1 MNKRLLTL
9 IIICLVA
16 IIGGTGSYI
25 YQHQSLAINKE
36 ISPIQPDKTTA
47 IFAAY
52 SADGSVSDY
61 VISYLKALKEV
72 SPNIIFITDNKIQ
85 RKEIQKLAP
94 YTNQIIAQRH
104 GEYDWGS
111 FKRGVE
117 ILKQNGWLTNH
128 EDVSKKEPLLIFA
141 NDSSLLVAPTLS
153 PIFTEMSKREAD
165 FWGIT
170 ANEDGMYHLQSYFL
184 AFTPKVYQSIEFRS
198 YLQTVKA
205 EKDGL
210 TVAYRYEVPLTSFLE
225 NLGYKSSA
233 YIPYEDLR
241 YLPLNDKNCYPLAL
255 LGKHNAPF
263 LKMRTFTKR
272 LNIQDSRRLVFHWV
286 KEHNPQAY
294 QELITHL
301 RKINSPYLKEARE

>member
-1 MNKRLLTL
+1 MKKSLLTL
-9 IIICLVA
+9 IIVCFIAV
-16 IIGGTGSYI
+16 IVGIGMYT
-25 YQHQSLAINKE
+25 YQHQQIAINQELRPLQQNKNA
-36 ISPIQPDKTTA
+36 T

-85 RKEIQKLAP
+85 RKEIKKLAP
-94 YTNQIIAQRH
+94 YTNHIIAQRH

-117 ILKQNGWLTNH
+117 ILKQQGWLTNP
-128 EDVSKKEPLLIFA
+128 ETASKKEPLLIFA
-141 NDSSLLVAPTLS
+141 NDSSLLVAPTLT
-153 PIFTEMSKREAD
+153 PILSEMAKRETD

-170 ANEDGMYHLQSYFL
+170 ANKDGMYHLQSYFL
-184 AFTPKVYQSIEFRS
+184 AFTPKVYQSLEFRS
-198 YLQTVKA
+198 YLQAVKA

-225 NLGYKSSA
+225 NLGYKSSS
-233 YIPYEDLR
+233 YIPYEDLQ

-263 LKMRTFTKR
+263 LKMRTFTNR
-272 LNIQDSRRLVFHWV
+272 LNVQDSRRLVFHWIN
-286 KEHNPQAY
+286 EHNPQAY
-294 QELITHL
+294 RELIAHL

>member
-1 MNKRLLTL
+1 MKKSLLTL
-9 IIICLVA
+9 ITVCSIAVIVG
-16 IIGGTGSYI
+16 IGI
-25 YQHQSLAINKE
+25 YTYHHQEIEISKE
-36 ISPIQPDKTTA
+36 IAPIQQDKNTT

-94 YTNQIIAQRH
+94 YANQIIAQRH

-117 ILKQNGWLTNH
+117 ILKQNGWLTNS
-128 EDVSKKEPLLIFA
+128 DKNSKKEPLLIFA

-153 PIFTEMSKREAD
+153 PIFAKMSEREAD

-184 AFTPKVYQSIEFRS
+184 VFTPQVYQSIEFRS

-210 TVAYRYEVPLTSFLE
+210 TVAYRYEVSLTSFLE

-233 YIPYEDLR
+233 YIPYEDLS

-263 LKMRTFTKR
+263 LKMRTFTNR
-272 LNIQDSRRLVFHWV
+272 LNIQDSRRLVFHWIN
-286 KEHNPQAY
+286 EHNPQAY
-294 QELITHL
+294 RELIAHL

>member
-1 MNKRLLTL
+1 MKKSLLTL
-9 IIICLVA
+9 ITVCSIAVIVG
-16 IIGGTGSYI
+16 IGI
-25 YQHQSLAINKE
+25 YTYHHQEIEISKE
-36 ISPIQPDKTTA
+36 IAPIQQDKNTT

-85 RKEIQKLAP
+85 RKEIQKLTP
-94 YTNQIIAQRH
+94 YANQIIAQRH

-117 ILKQNGWLTNH
+117 ILKQNGWITNH
-128 EDVSKKEPLLIFA
+128 KDVSKKEPLLIFA
-141 NDSSLLVAPTLS
+141 NDSSLLVTPTLS
-153 PIFTEMSKREAD
+153 PIFAEMSEREAD

-170 ANEDGMYHLQSYFL
+170 ANKDGIYHLQSYFL
-184 AFTPKVYQSIEFRS
+184 VFTPQIYQSIEFRS

-233 YIPYEDLR
+233 YIPYEDLS

-263 LKMRTFTKR
+263 LKMRTFTNR
-272 LNIQDSRRLVFHWV
+272 LNVQDSRRLVFHWV

-294 QELITHL
+294 RELIAHL

>member
-1 MNKRLLTL
+1 MKKSLLTL
-9 IIICLVA
+9 ITVCSIAVIVG
-16 IIGGTGSYI
+16 IGI
-25 YQHQSLAINKE
+25 YTYHHQEIEISKE
-36 ISPIQPDKTTA
+36 IAPIQQDKNTT

-94 YTNQIIAQRH
+94 YANQIIAQRH

-117 ILKQNGWLTNH
+117 ILKQNGWLTNS
-128 EDVSKKEPLLIFA
+128 DKNSKKEPLLIFA

-153 PIFTEMSKREAD
+153 PIFAKMSEREAD

-184 AFTPKVYQSIEFRS
+184 VFTPQVYQSIEFRS

-210 TVAYRYEVPLTSFLE
+210 TVAYRYEVSLTSFLE

-233 YIPYEDLR
+233 YIPYEDLS

-263 LKMRTFTKR
+263 LKMRTFTNR

-294 QELITHL
+294 QELIAHL

>member
-1 MNKRLLTL
+1 MKKSLLTL
-9 IIICLVA
+9 IIVCTVA
-16 IIGGTGSYI
+16 VIGGIGMYT
-25 YQHQSLAINKE
+25 YQHQALEINQT
-36 ISPIQPDKTTA
+36 IAPIKQGDSTT
-47 IFAAY
+47 IYAAY

-85 RKEIQKLAP
+85 RKEIKKLAA

-117 ILKQNGWLTNH
+117 ILKQNGWLANSD
-128 EDVSKKEPLLIFA
+128 EASKKAPLLILA
-141 NDSSLLVAPTLS
+141 NDSSLLVAPTLR
-153 PIFTEMSKREAD
+153 PIFAEMSQREAD

-170 ANEDGMYHLQSYFL
+170 ANEDGIYHLQSYFL
-184 AFTPKVYQSIEFRS
+184 VFTPKVYQSREFRS
-198 YLQTVKA
+198 YLETVKA

-210 TVAYRYEVPLTSFLE
+210 TVASRYEVPFTSYLE

-233 YIPYEDLR
+233 YIPYKELS

-255 LGKHNAPF
+255 LGKYNAPF
-263 LKMRTFTKR
+263 LKMRTFTDR
-272 LNIQDSRRLVFHWV
+272 LNVQDSRRLVFHWI

-294 QELITHL
+294 RELIAHL
-301 RKINSPYLKEARE
+301 RKIKSPYLKEARE